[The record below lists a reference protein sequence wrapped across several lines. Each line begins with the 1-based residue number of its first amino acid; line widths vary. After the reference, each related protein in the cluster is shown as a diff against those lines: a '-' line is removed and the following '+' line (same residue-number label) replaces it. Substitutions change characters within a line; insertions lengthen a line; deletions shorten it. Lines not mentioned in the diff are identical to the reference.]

1 MIRINSIK
9 FKNTGFDKLPEK
21 DVREKELELKLLTKA
36 SKLLKVDPL
45 DIAELR
51 IKKHSI
57 DARKKPE
64 IFDVYMVDVIL
75 KKGMNEE
82 KVLKK
87 ASCKNAQVVKD
98 VKYIFPSNR
107 KEDADKKRN
116 SEPIKPIIVGAGP
129 GGLFCAYELACAGF
143 SPIVIERGMD
153 VDKRLKAVEDFWS
166 GKALNPKGNVQFG
179 EGGAGTFS
187 DGKLNTMVKDKD
199 GRGNECLSIF
209 VKNGAPKDIMYE
221 SKPHIGTDILRD
233 VVKNMRKEIIRRG
246 GTFLFETTVTELILD
261 GGKVCGVK
269 CDSGETYMS
278 PVVVLAIGHSARD
291 TFKVLYEE
299 GIEMTPKAFAVGLR
313 VEHPQEVINESQYG
327 IGDPKSLPPT
337 PYKVTANLPSGRGV
351 YSFCMCPGGYVV
363 NASSE
368 EKRLAVNGMSY
379 SDRGGKNANSAII
392 VTISPED
399 YGNGE
404 VLSGI
409 EFQRRL
415 EEKAFE
421 TGCGKVPVEYF
432 DDFKDGISCLEE
444 GIDDAKV
451 VSSIEKHGKENR
463 NKPCIKGEYTFA
475 PVHRI
480 LPLELSKSIA
490 LGMESFGRMI
500 KGFDSDEALF
510 SGVESRTSSPVRIV
524 RDENLEANGITGL
537 YPCGE
542 GAGYAGGITSA
553 AMDGI
558 KIAEQIS
565 IHYNSG
571 KTLYRNSMINKRR
584 NLPSHEKEKL
594 DERICNNVFSLDAYK
609 NAKSVLVFCGT
620 NEEINTDIIIKD
632 ALSKGKNVYCPRI
645 TDKKNH
651 NMVFARIKDLSE
663 LTVGAYK
670 IREPITTGKDD
681 IYKAEADSLMILP
694 GLIFDNKGNRIGYGA
709 GYYDR
714 YLESL
719 GNNSLE
725 KAGICYHF
733 QLADDKLDEYMNDN
747 DENVQLVITDKEIIR
762 VE

>member
-9 FKNTGFDKLPEK
+9 FKNTGFDKLPDK
-21 DVREKELELKLLTKA
+21 DVREKELNLMLLSKA
-36 SKLLKVDPL
+36 AKLLKVDSM

-51 IKKHSI
+51 IRKHSI

-75 KKGMNEE
+75 KKGLNEE
-82 KVLKK
+82 KVVKK
-87 ASCKNAQVVKD
+87 SSCKNAQIVKD
-98 VKYIFPSNR
+98 IVYRFPANR
-107 KEDADKKRN
+107 KEDALKKRN
-116 SEPIKPIIVGAGP
+116 QEPIKPIIVGAGP
-129 GGLFCAYELACAGF
+129 GGLFCAYELALAGF

-153 VDKRLKAVEDFWS
+153 VDNRLKAVEDFWS
-166 GKALNPKGNVQFG
+166 GKELNPKGNVQFG

-199 GRGNECLSIF
+199 GRGRECLSIF
-209 VKNGAPKDIMYE
+209 VKNGAPREIMYE

-233 VVKNMRKEIIRRG
+233 VVKNMRKEITRRG
-246 GTFLFETTVTELILD
+246 GKFLFEITVTELILEN
-261 GGKVCGVK
+261 GKVSGVK
-269 CDSGETYMS
+269 CDTGETFSS

-291 TFKVLYEE
+291 TFKMLFDS

-327 IGDPKSLPPT
+327 IGDPASLPPT

-368 EKRLAVNGMSY
+368 DKRLAVNGMSY
-379 SDRGGKNANSAII
+379 SDRSGKNANSAII

-409 EFQRRL
+409 EFQRKL
-415 EEKAFE
+415 EEKAYE
-421 TGCGKVPVEYF
+421 IGSGKVPVEYF
-432 DDFKDGISCLEE
+432 DDFKDGIRCLEDKT
-444 GIDDAKV
+444 DDSSVLK
-451 VSSIEKHGKENR
+451 SIEKHGKENR
-463 NKPCIKGEYTFA
+463 NKPCIKGEYEFS

-524 RDENLEANGITGL
+524 RDENLEANGIMGL

-553 AMDGI
+553 AMDGM

-571 KTLYRNSMINKRR
+571 KTLYRNSMINKRKT
-584 NLPSHEKEKL
+584 LPSHEKEKL
-594 DERICNNVFSLDAYK
+594 DIRISDKVFSLDAYK
-609 NAKSVLVFCGT
+609 KARNILIFCGT

-632 ALSKGKNVYCPRI
+632 ALSQGKNVYCPRI

-663 LTVGAYK
+663 LTVGAYR
-670 IREPITTGKDD
+670 IREPISTGKDD
-681 IYKAEADSLMILP
+681 IYKADKDTLMILP

-719 GNNSLE
+719 GDKSMV

-733 QLADDKLDEYMNDN
+733 QFADDMLDEYMNDN
-747 DENVQLVITDKEIIR
+747 DENVQLVVTDKEIVK